1 MRQVGERGRGSRRG
15 SRRSPGLWLWCW
27 GQRRPGRGKGGRGVT
42 PSSVVTPRW
51 EGRGM
56 SQLCPSSGGT
66 TLPRG
71 GGQAG
76 QGGAPRGLWAGSRSL
91 FRRRCP
97 RKAAAKRG
105 PGRGAAGGAQPRQA
119 KARRRSRTLARQKPE
134 GRGAPGAGAPLP
146 GHPCARDESGGFV
159 LGRFCAKKR
168 GNK

>member
-71 GGQAG
+71 GGSG
-76 QGGAPRGLWAGSRSL
+76 WT
-91 FRRRCP
+91 
-97 RKAAAKRG
+97 
-105 PGRGAAGGAQPRQA
+105 
-119 KARRRSRTLARQKPE
+119 RRSPE
-134 GRGAPGAGAPLP
+134 GALGRVPQPFQAPVPK
-146 GHPCARDESGGFV
+146 ESGGEAGAGPGG
-159 LGRFCAKKR
+159 GRGGAAAPGQGTQAFKDVGKTETGGSWGSGGGRPAAGASLRPGRVGWLRSRLFLRKKR
-168 GNK
+168 RK

>member
-56 SQLCPSSGGT
+56 SQLSPSSGGT

-97 RKAAAKRG
+97 K
-105 PGRGAAGGAQPRQA
+105 
-119 KARRRSRTLARQKPE
+119 
-134 GRGAPGAGAPLP
+134 
-146 GHPCARDESGGFV
+146 ESGGEAGAGPGG
-159 LGRFCAKKR
+159 GRGGAAAPGQGTQAFKDVGKTETGGSWGSGGGRPAAGASLRPGRVGWLRSRSFLRKKR
-168 GNK
+168 RK